1 MKPLLTQ
8 CALAAFA
15 AAVVSASVSMAQDS
29 RPGIGAQIEALG
41 LDRAEVRAKLE
52 GLSRDE
58 RIAYLQSLGVQ
69 LQIGAARPDTAFTP
83 GTALKVNPDAANGTA
98 VVTPLPASADDK
110 FTILPWTGPIND
122 ISVDGGSTGDVTVR
136 PLPVRPGSVSN
147 GSVSSGGAVV
157 IDPAAVS
164 GVGSFTPAQL
174 PAKP

>member
-41 LDRAEVRAKLE
+41 LDRADVRAKLE
-52 GLSRDE
+52 GMSRDE
-58 RIAYLQSLGVQ
+58 RIIYLQSLGVQ
-69 LQIGAARPDTAFTP
+69 LPAALARPETAVTP
-83 GTALKVNPDAANGTA
+83 GTALKVSPAAANGTA
-98 VVTPLPASADDK
+98 IVTPLPAPADGK
-110 FTILPWTGPIND
+110 FTILPWTGPI
-122 ISVDGGSTGDVTVR
+122 DGGSTGDFTVR
-136 PLPVRPGSVSN
+136 PLPVRPGNVAN